1 MLLLLQSVLRK
12 LSGWTCLSV
21 TIFRDAL
28 SLFLAFPFHGLL
40 GKYVYKANESEYHL
54 IKEINKW
61 LLKNSRNI
69 EIYLSK
75 WKVI

>member
-1 MLLLLQSVLRK
+1 M
-12 LSGWTCLSV
+12 GT
-21 TIFRDAL
+21 
-28 SLFLAFPFHGLL
+28 FHGLL